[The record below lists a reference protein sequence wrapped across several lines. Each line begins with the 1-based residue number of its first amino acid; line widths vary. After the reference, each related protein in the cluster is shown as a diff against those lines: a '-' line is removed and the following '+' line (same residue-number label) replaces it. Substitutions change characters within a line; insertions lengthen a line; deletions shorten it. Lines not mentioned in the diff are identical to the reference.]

1 MSAHQKRFLMMHT
14 NFVKKKPKPPKIGN
28 SNSGALTITRNLT
41 IKMVE
46 ITYILIK
53 FTLLQL
59 LKFTWRKS

>member
-1 MSAHQKRFLMMHT
+1 MHN
-14 NFVKKKPKPPKIGN
+14 NFVKKNPKPPKIGN